1 MRSRLPRILVY
12 DLAHFRSFDDR
23 RSQHAT
29 RFSFR
34 RDVQIRSHG
43 EETSDFL
50 TQVRFSW
57 QRYMRLTKMMP
68 GQWLE
73 AGALTRICVTDAP
86 EAPPV
91 YSDIA
96 EDMFAWE
103 VCMC

>member
-1 MRSRLPRILVY
+1 
-12 DLAHFRSFDDR
+12 
-23 RSQHAT
+23 
-29 RFSFR
+29 
-34 RDVQIRSHG
+34 
-43 EETSDFL
+43 
-50 TQVRFSW
+50 
-57 QRYMRLTKMMP
+57 MRLTKMMP